1 MMANID
7 ARGFPRAGVGARE
20 MFGGLGEAA
29 KDWAT
34 TETGATVL
42 GVAAGISVGEW
53 VGNWINEY
61 FAVTNGWNKVL
72 YKAAGKALVS
82 FVAFYLGRRMGGLG
96 HVLLNGVA
104 AGSLASIIG
113 DVVGQYTAPG
123 LLGAGRGGSTIGGR
137 NITVNPGR
145 TNITQ
150 GRNVG
155 ALGKTANVINSI

>member
-20 MFGGLGEAA
+20 MFGGIGEAA

-34 TETGATVL
+34 TETGATVI

-104 AGSLASIIG
+104 AGSLASIVG
-113 DVVGQYTAPG
+113 DVVGQYTAPA
-123 LLGAGRGGSTIGGR
+123 LAGRGGNILGGR

-145 TNITQ
+145 TNISQ
-150 GRNVG
+150 SNRNVG
-155 ALGKTANVINSI
+155 ALGKTNAIITSI